1 MKKLLKKLLKRIQKM
16 FASDRQIKQT
26 TIEKEHMKYE
36 RFARVVFV

>member
-1 MKKLLKKLLKRIQKM
+1 MKKLLKRLKKM

-26 TIEKEHMKYE
+26 SLEKESLKFE

>member
-1 MKKLLKKLLKRIQKM
+1 MKKLLKRIKKM

-26 TIEKEHMKYE
+26 SLEKEHMKYE